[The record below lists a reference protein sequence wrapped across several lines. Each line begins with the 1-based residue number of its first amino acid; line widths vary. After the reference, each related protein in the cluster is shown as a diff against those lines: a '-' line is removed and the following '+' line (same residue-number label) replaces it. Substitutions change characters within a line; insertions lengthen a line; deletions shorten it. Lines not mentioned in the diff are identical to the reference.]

1 MKVYTGTDM
10 VEVSRIKEAILN
22 SKESF
27 LNKVFTKQEQEYC
40 NSKKAHMYESYA
52 ARFAVKEAVS
62 KAFGTGIGGEVGLL
76 DVEVMNGDRGKP
88 ILILHG
94 KALDL
99 YNSLNIVSS
108 DISISH
114 TNENAIAF
122 VVMVGK

>member
-1 MKVYTGTDM
+1 
-10 VEVSRIKEAILN
+10 
-22 SKESF
+22 
-27 LNKVFTKQEQEYC
+27 
-40 NSKKAHMYESYA
+40 MYESYA